1 MKRTEDIELMELEE
15 LESAA
20 LENDIAIPPA
30 LEDRIKATLAA
41 KSAFENKTKRTSF
54 RWAPYAAVAVAASLA
69 AVAILPRI
77 NHDKLKDTYDDP
89 YLAYA
94 QVEAT
99 FQKISEKM
107 AAGVALAGKAEET
120 ADKSLEI
127 IQKITEK

>member
-1 MKRTEDIELMELEE
+1 MKRMEDIEKMEVEE

-20 LENDIAIPPA
+20 LENDIPIPSG

-41 KSAFENKTKRTSF
+41 KSALEMRQERTSF
-54 RWAPYAAVAVAASLA
+54 RWAPYAALAVAASLA
-69 AVAILPRI
+69 AFALLPRI
-77 NHDKLKDTYDDP
+77 NRDNLKDTYDDP

-107 AAGVALAGKAEET
+107 AAGVNLAGKAGET
-120 ADKSLEI
+120 ADETLEI

>member
-1 MKRTEDIELMELEE
+1 MKRIEDIENMEPEE

-20 LENDIAIPPA
+20 LENDISLPSG

-41 KSAFENKTKRTSF
+41 KSALENRQERSSF
-54 RWAPYAAVAVAASLA
+54 RWAPYASLAVAASLA

-77 NHDKLKDTYDDP
+77 NRDTLKDTYDDP

-107 AAGVALAGKAEET
+107 AAGVNLAGKAGET
-120 ADKSLEI
+120 AEKTLEI
-127 IQKITEK
+127 INNISEK